1 MPASKRQP
9 DRPKRAPDEFTL
21 EEHLRVQREIEK
33 RAHRIWFAD
42 GCNAQST
49 LADWLKA
56 EDAVLLEFVE
66 KRMLDQAMRQASGE
80 NPSKAGEPSFW
91 RPETRRR
98 HALQTG

>member
-49 LADWLKA
+49 LADWLNA
-56 EDAVLLEFVE
+56 EDAVLLEFME
-66 KRMLDQAMRQASGE
+66 TRMRDQTGRPASGKA
-80 NPSKAGEPSFW
+80 PPKAGEPSFL
-91 RPETRRR
+91 RPEIPRRR
-98 HALQTG
+98 ALQTG